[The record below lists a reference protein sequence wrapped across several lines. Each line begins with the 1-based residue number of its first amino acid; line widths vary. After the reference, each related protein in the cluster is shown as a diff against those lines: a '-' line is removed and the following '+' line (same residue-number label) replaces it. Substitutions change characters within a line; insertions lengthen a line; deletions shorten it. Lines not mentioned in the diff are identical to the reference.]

1 MYKLIIIFLLFS
13 FCSSTSVEDDSIV
26 PQQNNENNNSSVS
39 NESQESL
46 ITTKDNEEIENFSD
60 QEQLIE
66 DEYIEELPEPIFID
80 ITEIYEP
87 FINEELLSETKE
99 YAIKADVEE
108 LLVYLDDILLFK
120 LPEHIVEEIGGGIAW
135 YVSKNTYTTWDG
147 EPNAQ
152 DIDFG
157 AFNTLGYVNALNA
170 FPKRLEAIA
179 KVVRYGSG
187 SYHGTFWTTDASI
200 CNDTPVIGAFENIDG
215 VQTLVT
221 GSETTPPD
229 VKALQVGWGFGDSGL
244 IPEVRNIDGADVTVS
259 PGYACEAD
267 LSVMLGEEVLFVE
280 EGSTSGYLYPS
291 LQLKNAGI
299 DYKNDITQVF
309 AGSHDGVIAGLYNGD
324 AKFGVSYDDARRTLR
339 KTNPDVGEKVIAF
352 SITAEIPNDVVAV
365 RSDLPADVKEKIY
378 TILSDY
384 ISTEEGQAVMDEI
397 YGWTDIVPAVNSEF
411 DVVKQAAEEF
421 GLYDE

>member
-1 MYKLIIIFLLFS
+1 MKKSLLLLL
-13 FCSSTSVEDDSIV
+13 CLALVVAACGGAAEETVEDTVAEESETETLDTPATTAAPTLDKITFGFV
-26 PQQNNENNNSSVS
+26 PSA
-39 NESQESL
+39 
-46 ITTKDNEEIENFSD
+46 
-60 QEQLIE
+60 EQA
-66 DEYIEELPEPIFID
+66 
-80 ITEIYEP
+80 
-87 FINEELLSETKE
+87 ELLDNIQPLMKVLSDGLGIE
-99 YAIKADVEE
+99 VEGFVTSDYSG
-108 LLVYLDDILLFK
+108 LLVAMGSGQADI
-120 LPEHIVEEIGGGIAW
+120 
-135 YVSKNTYTTWDG
+135 
-147 EPNAQ
+147 
-152 DIDFG
+152 G

-324 AKFGVSYDDARRTLR
+324 AKFGVTYDDARRTLR

-384 ISTEEGQAVMDEI
+384 ISTDEGQAVMDEI

>member
-1 MYKLIIIFLLFS
+1 VLASGGKIVKKSLLLLL
-13 FCSSTSVEDDSIV
+13 CLALVVAACGGAAEETVEDTVAEESETETLDTPATTAAPTLDKITFGFV
-26 PQQNNENNNSSVS
+26 PSA
-39 NESQESL
+39 
-46 ITTKDNEEIENFSD
+46 
-60 QEQLIE
+60 EQA
-66 DEYIEELPEPIFID
+66 
-80 ITEIYEP
+80 
-87 FINEELLSETKE
+87 ELLDNIQPLMKVLSDGLGIE
-99 YAIKADVEE
+99 VEGFVTSDYSG
-108 LLVYLDDILLFK
+108 LLVAMGSGQADI
-120 LPEHIVEEIGGGIAW
+120 
-135 YVSKNTYTTWDG
+135 
-147 EPNAQ
+147 
-152 DIDFG
+152 G

-384 ISTEEGQAVMDEI
+384 ISTDEGQAVMDEI